1 MLGYAKNANPTYMEK
16 DMAFGS
22 FDTRRHQGPMAD
34 INVVPL
40 VDVMLVLLVIFII
53 TAPLLTNAVKI
64 DLPKA
69 SSSPN
74 ITKPE
79 HIEFGIREDGSLF
92 WSGEKVEMGSLSA
105 RFALEAKKQ
114 PQPELHIRADRMAH
128 YELVA
133 QVMSVAAKA
142 GLTRIG
148 FITDPSPSNPD

>member
-1 MLGYAKNANPTYMEK
+1 
-16 DMAFGS
+16 MAFGN
-22 FDTRRHQGPMAD
+22 FDSKHHQGPMAE

-69 SSSPN
+69 SSAPN
-74 ITKPE
+74 ITRPD
-79 HIEFGIREDGSLF
+79 HIDFGLREDGSLY
-92 WSGEKVEMGSLSA
+92 WSGEQVDMASLPG

-114 PQPELHIRADRMAH
+114 PQPELHIRADKLAH

-133 QVMSVAAKA
+133 QVMSAAAKA

-148 FITDPSPSNPD
+148 FVTDPTQ

>member
-1 MLGYAKNANPTYMEK
+1 
-16 DMAFGS
+16 MAFGS
-22 FDTRRHQGPMAD
+22 FDSRRHQGPMAE

-69 SSSPN
+69 SNNQN
-74 ITKPE
+74 ITKPD
-79 HIEFGIREDGSLF
+79 HIEFGIREDGSF
-92 WSGEKVEMGSLSA
+92 YWSGEKVEAASLPE
-105 RFALEAKKQ
+105 RFAIEAKKQ
-114 PQPELHIRADRMAH
+114 PQPELHIRADRLAH

-133 QVMSVAAKA
+133 QVMSAASKA

-148 FITDPSPSNPD
+148 FVTDPNQ

>member
-1 MLGYAKNANPTYMEK
+1 
-16 DMAFGS
+16 MAFGS
-22 FDTRRHQGPMAD
+22 FDSRHHQGPMAE

-40 VDVMLVLLVIFII
+40 VDVMLVLLVVFII
-53 TAPLLTNAVKI
+53 TAPLLTNSVKI

-69 SSSPN
+69 TSNPN
-74 ITKPE
+74 ITKPD
-79 HIEFGIREDGSLF
+79 HIEFAIREDGSF
-92 WSGEKVEMGSLSA
+92 YWSGEKVEAASLPE

-133 QVMSVAAKA
+133 QVMSRAAKS

-148 FITDPSPSNPD
+148 FVTDPAQ